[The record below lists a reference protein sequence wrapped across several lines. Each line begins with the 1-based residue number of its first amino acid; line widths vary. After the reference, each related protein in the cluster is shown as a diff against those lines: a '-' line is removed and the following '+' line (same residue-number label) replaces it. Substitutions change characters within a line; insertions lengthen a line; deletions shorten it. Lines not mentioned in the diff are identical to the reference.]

1 MVEGTR
7 VVSRPVRHIV
17 INTGRPWAQ
26 FREEYESAVPSFDR
40 MEAIG
45 VVLSGS
51 GWEAIQRLSD
61 ATATNGF
68 VNFFTFDPSP
78 VMHLNGTNNQAV
90 TYLTGNILLA
100 EKAFREKAAS
110 FLYVPLRVVI
120 SADDDGEAHLAMDHP
135 ADLFAAYRNPSVD
148 VVAEQFVTSFADLL
162 KELHL
167 PIPLEF
173 AANP

>member
-1 MVEGTR
+1 MVKGIR
-7 VVSRPVRHIV
+7 VESRLVRHIV
-17 INTGRPWAQ
+17 ISTGRPWAQ

-45 VVLSGS
+45 VVLSGC
-51 GWEAIQRLSD
+51 GWDAIQRLSD

-78 VMHLNGTNNQAV
+78 VMHLNGTKNQAV

-100 EKAFREKAAS
+100 EKAFREQAAS

-120 SADDDGEAHLAMDHP
+120 SADGDGEAHLTMDHP

-148 VVAEQFVTSFADLL
+148 VVAEQFVTSFAELL